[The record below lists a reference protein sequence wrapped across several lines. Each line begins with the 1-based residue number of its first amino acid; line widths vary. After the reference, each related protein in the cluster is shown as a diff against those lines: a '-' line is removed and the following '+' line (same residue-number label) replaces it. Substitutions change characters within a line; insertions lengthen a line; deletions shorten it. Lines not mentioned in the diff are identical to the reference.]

1 MPIIAAPIDIHIE
14 PDREGFGEILDRLGL
29 SIPGG
34 EVDAV
39 IPTVGA
45 RLIGCWVWCRR
56 VTEQLPIALATV
68 QAVGIVDGVP
78 RFMPQDSSTFG
89 LASPFHLEHLAA
101 LQPHQSGVRKVKR
114 NREPEHAIR
123 TEELLRQ
130 PGMRWCE
137 DFARLWFG
145 ERALPPPRHQGAF

>member
-14 PDREGFGEILDRLGL
+14 PDREGFGEILDRMCL
-29 SIPGG
+29 SIPAG
-34 EVDAV
+34 EVDDV

-78 RFMPQDSSTFG
+78 RFMPQYSSTCA
-89 LASPFHLEHLAA
+89 LASPSPRELRPG
-101 LQPHQSGVRKVKR
+101 LQLHQRGVRKEKG
-114 NREPEHAIR
+114 NRDPDHAIR
-123 TEELLRQ
+123 TEELPRQ
-130 PGMRWCE
+130 PGMR
-137 DFARLWFG
+137 
-145 ERALPPPRHQGAF
+145 